1 MAGEYWLTI
10 LPETSR
16 LEQGIRA
23 SMQRVS
29 RSAVVSPRF
38 DTRAASK
45 AGQDAGRDLQS
56 GIEQGAG
63 RGGGL
68 GRLLRT
74 DGARQAGV
82 QAGNEINAGL
92 ASADVGR
99 GLDAQIQSNMGD
111 GQSVGRRFGSALA
124 TGLKGAAVAGGALAV
139 AGIAGA
145 IKSGFGRLTAVDDAT
160 FKLRGLGHEAGAV
173 DGIMKNALASVK
185 GTAFGLDEAATTAAT
200 AVAAGI
206 EPGEK
211 LTSYLK
217 LAADT
222 AAVAGS
228 ELGEM
233 GYIFNKVQTSGKA
246 FTNDLNM
253 LADRGLPIFTWLQE
267 EYGVTGEELSKMV
280 ADGQVDAETFR
291 KVVAENI
298 GGAALE
304 MGGSVRGSLKNLRA
318 SYSRFGA
325 EISGPIFAALKPLA
339 IGFTAVFDDLTTAIK
354 PVMANI
360 TAVVGPW
367 AERLSLSMT
376 SWAKEGGIS
385 NIVAWFTQLGDK
397 IRELTSGGGSETMSS
412 LSEGAKGLG
421 AALQAAS
428 PALQSVGTAMGAFG
442 QAIVD
447 IGPDALQAIMVPAM
461 NALATGLRFLADNAS
476 WAVPTLI
483 ALGGAF
489 VLVRTVSSTLGPMFQ
504 MWSATANLIRTPLIM
519 AQTVAIRQQAAAMT
533 QLSTA
538 LGTNTVAQNM
548 NTTATNA
555 GAASTLR
562 GRIAAIGHA
571 IATRAQAVATRAAAA
586 GQWLLNAALTANPIG
601 LLIAGIVAIG
611 VALWAFFTKTELG
624 RKIWDKVWTFIKST
638 AMVVFEALKSAMKT
652 VGAVIGWL
660 WTNIAVPAFE
670 GIAAVIATWWAG
682 AKVIWSAF
690 TDAVQ
695 WAGDKVAWLWK
706 NIAVPAFE
714 AIGSVASTMWNGV
727 KVIWDAFTTA
737 IDKVGEK
744 VGAFKDGFVNAFN
757 AVRDVVVAVW
767 DKIGGIID
775 SIGNGVGKVGD
786 FLKGAGS
793 VIVNTL
799 GLGGGAAGGVVVS
812 RYAAGGRISGG
823 PGTGTSDSILGFPA
837 MVRVSNGEYIV
848 NAAQTKKWL
857 PLLNAINAGALP
869 GLAGGGLAKGK
880 AAEGGLQGNS
890 ILLARLLSHMFP
902 QIASIGGY
910 RADGGGVADHP
921 EGRALDIMIPNYQS
935 ESGIALGN
943 TITSFLMAN
952 ADKLN
957 VDYTIWRQTYRSAS
971 GASNVMGSR
980 GSDTQDHYDHV
991 HVTTKAGA
999 PESYTAPAGLKLPGG
1014 LTSGMDGQGIGGGV
1028 GSSLSAGGMT
1038 YRAATASELS
1048 ASGEKVSSTARAVT
1062 QAQQRIDDLT
1072 YDVGKAKRRIEELR
1086 AAGKSTADAE
1096 EQLRRKERELGDATE
1111 MLAEKRRKAAEAEA
1125 ADTELRT
1132 KGKLT
1137 KSSATLASGGGG
1149 AGGMDGKDFGQM
1161 FVSGLL
1167 ESVGLDGTLFSNPL
1181 EWPTVK
1187 SAMAG
1192 VNWLGG
1198 MLSGGS
1204 SGGGGGFA
1212 AGAAD
1217 SVGVGGMLS
1226 AIPDAASLATSQ
1238 YVPHQGGGM
1247 APGPAVDN
1255 SINITGPVGMSPT
1268 DVITKVHS
1276 EQNARTRVMRKP

>member
-1 MAGEYWLTI
+1 
-10 LPETSR
+10 
-16 LEQGIRA
+16 
-23 SMQRVS
+23 
-29 RSAVVSPRF
+29 
-38 DTRAASK
+38 
-45 AGQDAGRDLQS
+45 
-56 GIEQGAG
+56 
-63 RGGGL
+63 
-68 GRLLRT
+68 
-74 DGARQAGV
+74 
-82 QAGNEINAGL
+82 
-92 ASADVGR
+92 
-99 GLDAQIQSNMGD
+99 
-111 GQSVGRRFGSALA
+111 
-124 TGLKGAAVAGGALAV
+124 
-139 AGIAGA
+139 
-145 IKSGFGRLTAVDDAT
+145 
-160 FKLRGLGHEAGAV
+160 
-173 DGIMKNALASVK
+173 
-185 GTAFGLDEAATTAAT
+185 
-200 AVAAGI
+200 
-206 EPGEK
+206 
-211 LTSYLK
+211 
-217 LAADT
+217 
-222 AAVAGS
+222 
-228 ELGEM
+228 
-233 GYIFNKVQTSGKA
+233 
-246 FTNDLNM
+246 
-253 LADRGLPIFTWLQE
+253 
-267 EYGVTGEELSKMV
+267 
-280 ADGQVDAETFR
+280 
-291 KVVAENI
+291 
-298 GGAALE
+298 
-304 MGGSVRGSLKNLRA
+304 
-318 SYSRFGA
+318 
-325 EISGPIFAALKPLA
+325 
-339 IGFTAVFDDLTTAIK
+339 
-354 PVMANI
+354 
-360 TAVVGPW
+360 
-367 AERLSLSMT
+367 
-376 SWAKEGGIS
+376 
-385 NIVAWFTQLGDK
+385 
-397 IRELTSGGGSETMSS
+397 
-412 LSEGAKGLG
+412 
-421 AALQAAS
+421 
-428 PALQSVGTAMGAFG
+428 
-442 QAIVD
+442 
-447 IGPDALQAIMVPAM
+447 
-461 NALATGLRFLADNAS
+461 
-476 WAVPTLI
+476 
-483 ALGGAF
+483 
-489 VLVRTVSSTLGPMFQ
+489 
-504 MWSATANLIRTPLIM
+504 
-519 AQTVAIRQQAAAMT
+519 
-533 QLSTA
+533 
-538 LGTNTVAQNM
+538 
-548 NTTATNA
+548 
-555 GAASTLR
+555 
-562 GRIAAIGHA
+562 
-571 IATRAQAVATRAAAA
+571 
-586 GQWLLNAALTANPIG
+586 
-601 LLIAGIVAIG
+601 
-611 VALWAFFTKTELG
+611 
-624 RKIWDKVWTFIKST
+624 
-638 AMVVFEALKSAMKT
+638 
-652 VGAVIGWL
+652 
-660 WTNIAVPAFE
+660 
-670 GIAAVIATWWAG
+670 
-682 AKVIWSAF
+682 
-690 TDAVQ
+690 
-695 WAGDKVAWLWK
+695 
-706 NIAVPAFE
+706 
-714 AIGSVASTMWNGV
+714 
-727 KVIWDAFTTA
+727 
-737 IDKVGEK
+737 
-744 VGAFKDGFVNAFN
+744 
-757 AVRDVVVAVW
+757 VW

-799 GLGGGAAGGVVVS
+799 GLGGGATGGVVMS

-971 GASNVMGSR
+971 GASNVMGSH
-980 GSDTQDHYDHV
+980 GNDTQDHYDHV

-1014 LTSGMDGQGIGGGV
+1014 LTSSMDGQGIGGGV
-1028 GSSLSAGGMT
+1028 GSSLSADGSLMT

-1072 YDVGKAKRRIEELR
+1072 YDVGKANRRIEELR

-1111 MLAEKRRKAAEAEA
+1111 MLADKRRKAAEAEA

-1137 KSSATLASGGGG
+1137 KAKSSTLAGGSGSGG

-1198 MLSGGS
+1198 LLSGGS
-1204 SGGGGGFA
+1204 SGGGGFA

-1226 AIPDAASLATSQ
+1226 AIPGADALNPGQLVGSASASTPGMSAFA
-1238 YVPHQGGGM
+1238 PHQGGGM

-1255 SINITGPVGMSPT
+1255 SININGPVGMSPT